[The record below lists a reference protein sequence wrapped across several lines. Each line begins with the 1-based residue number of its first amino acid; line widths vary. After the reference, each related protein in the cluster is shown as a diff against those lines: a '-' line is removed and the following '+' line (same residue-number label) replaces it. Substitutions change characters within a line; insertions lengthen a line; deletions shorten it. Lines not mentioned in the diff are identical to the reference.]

1 MGPVPEPS
9 ALIYVWCDDFRER
22 VSCPIQSR
30 LDRAEIALRDFR
42 DFLTGLA
49 FQFPEDDDMPVL
61 LRKLRATFFDDLSQ
75 MTLAIHVIR
84 TRGRVLELK
93 RPVFI
98 LRVLLHGLQEHPR
111 IARTVCK
118 LVLREVRR
126 NGVNPRREFLRPVE
140 TMEMAIDADENFL
153 HQIFRFLAIT
163 DGPVHEIKK

>member
-42 DFLTGLA
+42 IGLA
-49 FQFPEDDDMPVL
+49 FQFPEDEDMSVM
-61 LRKLRATFFDDLSQ
+61 LRKLGDTFFDDLSQ

-98 LRVLLHGLQEHPR
+98 LRVLLHGLKEHQR
-111 IARTVCK
+111 IARTVSQ
-118 LVLREVRR
+118 LVLGEVRR

-140 TMEMAIDADENFL
+140 TMEMAVDADENF
-153 HQIFRFLAIT
+153 
-163 DGPVHEIKK
+163 